1 MDDISQLRS
10 RVAAAQQRMTSAAE
24 EQQKYG
30 LRLAD
35 VVRIVEGS
43 LARQKGELEEAVK
56 KAAAFEAERDAAVT
70 RAGTC
75 QAERDVAVK
84 MVAQAQSDLD
94 ASETRL
100 SEIEL
105 RSTALAAQTVQLAA
119 QNEQLRGMVMTLL
132 QLIEGRSAA
141 PVGDALQRIEQDLRG
156 FLDEQALAPPA
167 PHSAP
172 VHNPAAPKPAVAVST
187 PAISTPVVPPAVFQR
202 PIPAPVVPPPA
213 PVQQAPAAQAPLPP
227 APQASASEDNLL
239 LVDINDGPE
248 DDIGSVVAEPTGE
261 SSPVAELIRRISE
274 ETEEIASPSQRKA

>member
-1 MDDISQLRS
+1 MEDIAQLRS

-43 LARQKGELEEAVK
+43 LARQKGELEDAVK

-70 RAGTC
+70 KAGSC
-75 QAERDVAVK
+75 QAERDVAVR

-156 FLDEQALAPPA
+156 FLDDQAHALPAAAAAKTDTPPA
-167 PHSAP
+167 HTHTPPMAHAVVVQPTIPAP
-172 VHNPAAPKPAVAVST
+172 
-187 PAISTPVVPPAVFQR
+187 R
-202 PIPAPVVPPPA
+202 PIQAPVVPPPA
-213 PVQQAPAAQAPLPP
+213 PVQQ
-227 APQASASEDNLL
+227 
-239 LVDINDGPE
+239 
-248 DDIGSVVAEPTGE
+248 
-261 SSPVAELIRRISE
+261 
-274 ETEEIASPSQRKA
+274 